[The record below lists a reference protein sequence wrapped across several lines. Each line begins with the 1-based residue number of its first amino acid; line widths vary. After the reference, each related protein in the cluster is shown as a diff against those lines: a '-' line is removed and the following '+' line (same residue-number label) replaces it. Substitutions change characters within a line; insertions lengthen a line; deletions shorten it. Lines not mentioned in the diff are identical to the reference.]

1 MGRRPLVGKRP
12 TKHPMLEAKDPT
24 GGVEKQIESSIPS
37 SENAKTQTNSA
48 DLSSLANANRHTAL
62 SMVRRSQRI
71 QNAVSP
77 SQVKEFEHILEEITL
92 SEGEKD
98 DAPLD
103 GDHKELPEPIQTQKS
118 LEEKVGY
125 LLQQIEEQRK
135 TIEELNFKV
144 FKFFCLYVNCLLQIM
159 ATRDS
164 SPTESS
170 RGADVRYRNLYFESQ
185 KKIEFLTN
193 ENHQLALKL
202 ERALGKLEAYEN
214 EGLKK
219 MKEMILVTNLTRSTE
234 TAVNFSTQAFPSMD
248 AGAEPKT
255 SPKKKKARTGK

>member
-1 MGRRPLVGKRP
+1 MGRRPLVLKRQ

-24 GGVEKQIESSIPS
+24 GGVEKQPESSVPS
-37 SENAKTQTNSA
+37 SEIAKMQTNSA
-48 DLSSLANANRHTAL
+48 DMSSLAKANKHAAL

-77 SQVKEFEHILEEITL
+77 SQVEEFERIIEEITL

-103 GDHKELPEPIQTQKS
+103 GERKELPEPIQTQKS
-118 LEEKVGY
+118 LEEKVNY
-125 LLQQIEEQRK
+125 LLRQSEEQRK
-135 TIEELNFKV
+135 TIEELNFK
-144 FKFFCLYVNCLLQIM
+144 

-164 SPTESS
+164 SPTGSPQ
-170 RGADVRYRNLYFESQ
+170 GADVRYRKLYFESQ
-185 KKIEFLTN
+185 KKIESLMN

-202 ERALGKLEAYEN
+202 ERALGKLEAYDN
-214 EGLKK
+214 GACAISEGFKK

-248 AGAEPKT
+248 AGAEPKS
-255 SPKKKKARTGK
+255 SPKKKKARAGK